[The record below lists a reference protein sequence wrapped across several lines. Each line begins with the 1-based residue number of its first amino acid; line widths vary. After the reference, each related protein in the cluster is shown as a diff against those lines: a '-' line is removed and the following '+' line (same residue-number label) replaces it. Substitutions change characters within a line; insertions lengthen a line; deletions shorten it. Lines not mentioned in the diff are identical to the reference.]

1 MSRHA
6 SCSSVVG
13 SIRSFRPE
21 YADHSGSSARLAS
34 SSTRYEGRWYAMGAS
49 SWVPAFAVDRL
60 GPGRRARWVDHE
72 LRLDQ
77 LLELSQLRRG
87 VKADRHPDRAE
98 LAVEGVHEPVG
109 VAPQVDERA
118 SDVVMADVGGGDP
131 GE

>member
-1 MSRHA
+1 
-6 SCSSVVG
+6 
-13 SIRSFRPE
+13 
-21 YADHSGSSARLAS
+21 
-34 SSTRYEGRWYAMGAS
+34 MGAS

-60 GPGRRARWVDHE
+60 GPGRRARSVDHE

-87 VKADRHPDRAE
+87 VEADRHPDRAE

-118 SDVVMADVGGGDP
+118 SEVVMADVEGDDP
-131 GE
+131 GETDVAIGEEIAQ